1 MDMDGI
7 ETGNANTLDSSIQT
21 RRSDEKDQ
29 PTSVPSHRDGEEK
42 ASGPRITKRFLKD
55 HCKQN
60 KLYFTPYLN
69 DTLYLHFKG
78 FSTIEN
84 LEEYTGLRCLWL
96 ESNGLRRIE
105 NLEAQ
110 TELRSLFLQQNL
122 IGKLENLGSLEKLCT
137 LNVSNNYIRTV
148 ENIACLPQLGSL
160 QIAHNK
166 LETVGDV
173 EHLRECLSISVLDVS
188 HNLLGDPETLAVL
201 ESMPQLRVLNLMGND
216 VVKKIPNYR
225 RTLIVRLRQ
234 LTYLDDRPVFPK
246 DRACAEAWAV
256 GGMDAERKEREMW
269 ETRERRKLQD
279 SLDAMATI
287 RDKAMERRRL
297 REMQEKGQAEI
308 SPEVEIQS
316 SCEVHETDE
325 MIAGSSQ
332 GEKMEAF
339 AQDCLEAQEEFL
351 QRQREPAELAD
362 EQKLGRDLE
371 AEQLGEGLAVEEQE
385 GDRSGPKEMQEIL
398 KEDQEREESPERS
411 DIVAQERVSSATVLS
426 DEGRLKDE
434 RDMGI
439 NQPQR
444 THPERKP
451 TEPGRATEGHGRGQ
465 GERKQ
470 PAPLPP
476 MAPSDPEDIAL
487 VMTASGPGPLVT
499 ELEEAEH
506 LETIHLQPHQ
516 PLCIDDLPDLEDMDT
531 EGEDFT
537 GFLAYQEGS
546 RPKIQIISAD
556 DDDEDTAVAFEA
568 ASISSPA
575 LLFNKSDRNP
585 LFDASKRG
593 LPLVDAGAE
602 DATMPE
608 PFGGLFDDKEEKGE
622 GKEKR
627 AKSAT
632 EFQYQ
637 VQLPGLM
644 QGVGA

>member
-1 MDMDGI
+1 MYPAEIQEKTIKDMDVNGI
-7 ETGNANTLDSSIQT
+7 ETGNTNTLDSSIQT
-21 RRSDEKDQ
+21 QRSDEKDQ

-122 IGKLENLGSLEKLCT
+122 IGKLENLDSLEKLCT
-137 LNVSNNYIRTV
+137 LNVSNNYIHTV

-166 LETVGDV
+166 LESVGDI
-173 EHLRECLSISVLDVS
+173 EHLRECLSISVLDMS
-188 HNLLGDPETLAVL
+188 HNLLGDPEVLAVL

-287 RDKAMERRRL
+287 RDKATERRRL
-297 REMQEKGQAEI
+297 REMQEK
-308 SPEVEIQS
+308 
-316 SCEVHETDE
+316 
-325 MIAGSSQ
+325 
-332 GEKMEAF
+332 
-339 AQDCLEAQEEFL
+339 
-351 QRQREPAELAD
+351 EPAELAD

-371 AEQLGEGLAVEEQE
+371 AEQLDEGLAVEEQE
-385 GDRSGPKEMQEIL
+385 GDRSSPKEMQEIL
-398 KEDQEREESPERS
+398 KEDHEREESPERS
-411 DIVAQERVSSATVLS
+411 DIEAQERVSSATALS
-426 DEGRLKDE
+426 DEGHLKDE

-451 TEPGRATEGHGRGQ
+451 TEPGRATEEHRRGQ

-531 EGEDFT
+531 EDEDFT

-556 DDDEDTAVAFEA
+556 DDDNDDDEEDTAVVFEA
-568 ASISSPA
+568 SSISSPP

-585 LFDASKRG
+585 SFDASKRG

-608 PFGGLFDDKEEKGE
+608 PFRGSNPNQNAKHSPRRLIEE
-622 GKEKR
+622 
-627 AKSAT
+627 
-632 EFQYQ
+632 
-637 VQLPGLM
+637 LD
-644 QGVGA
+644 